1 MHGVGIM
8 ALNTPYWFISSLGAI
23 FSGGLSCGIYT
34 TNSAASVKYICEHA
48 PLDILILQN
57 YELLEQILKK
67 EPKINDIVKHFVII
81 ENDLNT
87 SGYENISTWDEMI
100 INGQNIDNDI
110 LKRIEDQQA
119 VNQACLL
126 VYTSGTT
133 GPPKGKVYFVY
144 LWNYQRLDW
153 TMLFFKCKNSPFSI
167 LSPLLNQKI
176 LISNNLLIAHTLQPF
191 LKSGIY
197 INIPLN

>member
-57 YELLEQILKK
+57 YELLEQILEK
-67 EPKINDIVKHFVII
+67 EPKINDIVKHFVIM
-81 ENDLNT
+81 ENDPNT
-87 SGYENISTWDEMI
+87 SRHENVLTWDEMI
-100 INGQNIDNDI
+100 INGQNVDDDV
-110 LKRIEDQQA
+110 LKQREDQQA

-133 GPPKGKVYFVY
+133 GPPKGKVYSAY
-144 LWNYQRLDW
+144 LFGYQNY
-153 TMLFFKCKNSPFSI
+153 
-167 LSPLLNQKI
+167 
-176 LISNNLLIAHTLQPF
+176 H
-191 LKSGIY
+191 
-197 INIPLN
+197 